1 MRARHAL
8 STSSLLAM
16 LATALS
22 LSGCGK
28 NVTDAGD
35 FFCFTNC
42 SGTGGGGLGGLPS
55 YKIMGFPYAKLASD
69 GWGQLAPGE
78 SVDLYLYGGP
88 SNNQAVVL
96 VVDWTVSDPVVASVA
111 SGTGGHATVV
121 AKASGTFTVGANG
134 TTYMS
139 TCDPYGGCT
148 QVLGLRVVA
157 PPAP

>member
-55 YKIMGFPYAKLASD
+55 YKIMGFPYANLASD

-111 SGTGGHATVV
+111 SGTGGQATVV